1 MKCHAFSW
9 PARRPCW
16 YMNWIVVQYRQSEV
30 LVSLILGAEWNC
42 LAIKQQALRFQVKTR
57 IGHEPSAESV
67 KVEDRRKSLQQ
78 QKEELCKV
86 RCFLHLLTRFF
97 FPFSCTL
104 CQCGFQWHPASS
116 ISWMLPRLSS
126 SPCSWNPWYL
136 LQVQET
142 KGKAEFQYE
151 SLRWLENVT
160 FSFHKPAISPRSKA

>member
-1 MKCHAFSW
+1 
-9 PARRPCW
+9 
-16 YMNWIVVQYRQSEV
+16 MNWIVVQYRQSEV

-86 RCFLHLLTRFF
+86 RCFFLYSLPVWL
-97 FPFSCTL
+97 PV
-104 CQCGFQWHPASS
+104 ASS
-116 ISWMLPRLSS
+116 FLYQLDVTKVVI
-126 SPCSWNPWYL
+126 YL
-136 LQVQET
+136 LQVQES
-142 KGKAEFQYE
+142 KGKAESQYE

-160 FSFHKPAISPRSKA
+160 FTFHKPAISPRSKA